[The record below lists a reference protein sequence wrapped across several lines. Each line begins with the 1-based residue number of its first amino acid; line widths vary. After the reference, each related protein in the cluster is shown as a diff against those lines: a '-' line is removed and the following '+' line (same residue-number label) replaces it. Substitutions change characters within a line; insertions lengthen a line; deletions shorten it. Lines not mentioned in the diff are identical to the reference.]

1 MVVLADRNHLSRFT
15 LKNRAFQ
22 TLGMVCAKRLASD
35 AVVASDKT
43 KGNDMTEETKTATNF
58 GADVFGEEAI
68 RTYLSKDT
76 AKKLQ
81 ATIREGK
88 PLDPSIAGEVA
99 HGIRHWA
106 MDRGAT
112 HYTHWF
118 LPMTGSTAEKHDAFL
133 EIKDGEPIMQF
144 SGKNLIV
151 GEPDASSFPSGGI
164 RSTFEARGYTA
175 WDPTS
180 PAFIKRHS
188 NGATLCI
195 PTAFCAYTGESLDKK
210 TPLLRSMQA
219 LDKSLKR
226 LMTLFGRPEGHSA
239 CTLGAEQEYFLVDKE
254 FWKKRPDLVLTGRTL
269 FGAPSAKGQQL
280 EDHYF
285 GTIPDR
291 ILSFMNDVERELW
304 KLGIPAKTRHN
315 EVAPAQFELA
325 PQFEELNLATDH
337 NMLVMDALRN
347 VAEKHGL
354 KCLLHEK
361 PYAGVNGS
369 GKHNNWSVSYGGKN
383 LLDPGRD
390 PNDNALFLTM
400 LCAVIEAVDRHADLL
415 RASVAGA
422 GNDHRLGANEA
433 PPAVISIYVGDQLAE
448 VLDRIEKGRADK
460 GKQAGTMKLGS
471 DVLPTI
477 PKDATDR
484 NRTSPFAFTG
494 NKFEFRAPGSSVCCA
509 GPMTVLN
516 TIVAEAVDRIA
527 GELEAA
533 KVAGKAKPGEHTAAF
548 HNALQKI
555 LQASLKEHKRVVF
568 NGNGYEADW
577 PKEAEKRG
585 LPNAPDTPSALAA
598 LTKKE
603 NARLF
608 EKYGV
613 MTKRELESRHEIL
626 LEEYAKKIRIE
637 GACARDIASEM
648 ILPAVK
654 AEYSETV
661 GAFMQAE
668 KCGISSGT
676 TALKEEAVEIGA
688 GLDQLKADIKKLDE
702 ALGWMDASRSTATTD
717 IITAM
722 TALRATVDRLEHS
735 VAEDKWPLPKYRDM
749 LFLY

>member
-1 MVVLADRNHLSRFT
+1 MECKVSGRMRGNSHWHGLCYMFMRWQCVMVAQSPRKENEP
-15 LKNRAFQ
+15 
-22 TLGMVCAKRLASD
+22 
-35 AVVASDKT
+35 
-43 KGNDMTEETKTATNF
+43 MTEETKAATHF
-58 GADVFGEEAI
+58 GEDVFGDEAI

-76 AKKLQ
+76 AKRLQ

-118 LPMTGSTAEKHDAFL
+118 LPMTGSTAEKHDSFL
-133 EIKDGEPIMQF
+133 ELKDGEPVMLF

-219 LDKSLKR
+219 LDKSLKK
-226 LMTLFGRPEGHSA
+226 LMHLFDREDAHTG

-254 FWKKRPDLVLTGRTL
+254 YWKKRPDLVLTGRTL

-291 ILSFMNDVERELW
+291 VLSFMNDVERELW
-304 KLGIPAKTRHN
+304 KLGIPVKTRHN

-325 PQFEELNLATDH
+325 PQFEELNLASDH
-337 NMLVMDALRN
+337 NMLVMDTLRN
-347 VAEKHGL
+347 VAEKHGF

-361 PYAGVNGS
+361 PFAGVNGS
-369 GKHNNWSVSYGGKN
+369 GKHNNWSVTYGGRN
-383 LLDPGRD
+383 LLDPGSN
-390 PNDNALFLTM
+390 PQENALFLTM
-400 LCAVIEAVDRHADLL
+400 LTAVIEAVDKHADLL

-448 VLDRIEKGRADK
+448 VLDVI
-460 GKQAGTMKLGS
+460 AGTTGATHKSAGALRVGV
-471 DVLPTI
+471 DTLPVI

-494 NKFEFRAPGSSVCCA
+494 NKFEFRAPGSSVCCS

-533 KVAGKAKPGEHTAAF
+533 GVAGKAKPGEHTAAF
-548 HNALQKI
+548 HDALQRI
-555 LQASLKEHKRVVF
+555 LQTSLKAHKRVVF
-568 NGNGYEADW
+568 NGNGYEAEW
-577 PKEAEKRG
+577 PKEAERRG

-598 LTKKE
+598 LANSE
-603 NARLF
+603 NAELF
-608 EKYGV
+608 ERYGV
-613 MTKRELESRHEIL
+613 MTKRELESRHEIF
-626 LEEYAKKIRIE
+626 LEEYTKKVRIE
-637 GACARDIASEM
+637 GMCARDIASEM
-648 ILPAVK
+648 IFPAAK
-654 AEYSETV
+654 AEYREAV
-661 GAFMQAE
+661 EAFAKAE
-668 KCGISSGT
+668 STGVSYGT
-676 TALKEEAVEIGA
+676 AALKENLAELGN
-688 GLDQLKADIKKLDE
+688 GLDALKANIAKLDD
-702 ALGWMDASRSTATTD
+702 ALGHGENAA
-717 IITAM
+717 IISSMQT
-722 TALRATVDRLEHS
+722 LRTTVDALEKN
-735 VAEDKWPLPKYRDM
+735 VADSRWPLPKYRDM

>member
-1 MVVLADRNHLSRFT
+1 
-15 LKNRAFQ
+15 
-22 TLGMVCAKRLASD
+22 
-35 AVVASDKT
+35 
-43 KGNDMTEETKTATNF
+43 MTEETKKATHF
-58 GADVFGEEAI
+58 GEDVFGEEAI
-68 RTYLSKDT
+68 KTYLSKDT
-76 AKKLQ
+76 AQKLQ

-88 PLDPSIAGEVA
+88 PLDPSIANEVA

-118 LPMTGSTAEKHDAFL
+118 LPMTGSTAEKHDSFL
-133 EIKDGEPIMQF
+133 ELKDGEPIMLF

-226 LMTLFGRPEGHSA
+226 LMKLFGRGEAHTG

-254 FWKKRPDLVLTGRTL
+254 YWKKRPDLVLTGRTL

-291 ILSFMNDVERELW
+291 VLSFMNDVERELW

-325 PQFEELNLATDH
+325 PQFEELNLASDH
-337 NMLVMDALRN
+337 NMLIMDALRN
-347 VAEKHGL
+347 VAEKHGF

-361 PYAGVNGS
+361 PFAGVNGS
-369 GKHNNWSVSYGGKN
+369 GKHNNWSVAYGGKN
-383 LLDPGRD
+383 LLDPGTNPD
-390 PNDNALFLTM
+390 ENAVFLTM
-400 LCAVIEAVDRHADLL
+400 LIAVIEAVDQHADLL

-448 VLDRIEKGRADK
+448 VLDRLENGSGAKSKGGGA
-460 GKQAGTMKLGS
+460 MKIGV
-471 DVLPTI
+471 DTLPVI

-494 NKFEFRAPGSSVCCA
+494 NKFEFRAPGSTICCS

-527 GELEAA
+527 GELEKA
-533 KVAGKAKPGEHTAAF
+533 KVAGKAKPGEHTPAV

-555 LQASLKEHKRVVF
+555 LQASLKAHKRVVF
-568 NGNGYEADW
+568 NGNGYEAEW
-577 PKEAEKRG
+577 PEEAARRG

-598 LTKKE
+598 LAKKE
-603 NARLF
+603 NIALF
-608 EKYGV
+608 AKYGV
-613 MTKRELESRHEIL
+613 MTGRELESRHEIF
-626 LEEYAKKIRIE
+626 LEEYEKKIRIE

-648 ILPAVK
+648 VFPAVK
-654 AEYSETV
+654 AEYLETAD
-661 GAFMQAE
+661 AFARAE
-668 KCGISSGT
+668 KVGVSSGT
-676 TALKEEAVEIGA
+676 TALREVMVELGA
-688 GLDQLKADIKKLDE
+688 GLDALRLEIHDIEE
-702 ALGWMDASRSTATTD
+702 ALGGSDVGV
-717 IITAM
+717 IIAAM
-722 TALRATVDRLEHS
+722 RALRTTVDAMEKR
-735 VAEDKWPLPKYRDM
+735 VDGKRWPLPKYRDM

>member
-1 MVVLADRNHLSRFT
+1 M
-15 LKNRAFQ
+15 
-22 TLGMVCAKRLASD
+22 
-35 AVVASDKT
+35 VASGANNKET
-43 KGNDMTEETKTATNF
+43 TMTEETKAATHF
-58 GADVFGEEAI
+58 GEDVFGDEAI

-118 LPMTGSTAEKHDAFL
+118 LPMTGATAEKHDSFL
-133 EIKDGEPIMQF
+133 ELKDGQPVMLF

-219 LDKSLKR
+219 LDRSLKK
-226 LMTLFGRPEGHSA
+226 LMRLFGLPDALSA
-239 CTLGAEQEYFLVDKE
+239 CTLGAEQEYFLVDKAYY
-254 FWKKRPDLVLTGRTL
+254 KKRPDLVLTGRTL

-285 GTIPDR
+285 GTIPNR
-291 ILSFMNDVERELW
+291 VLSFMNDVERELW

-325 PQFEELNLATDH
+325 PQFEELNLASDH
-337 NMLVMDALRN
+337 NMLVMDTLRN
-347 VAEKHGL
+347 VADAHGL

-369 GKHNNWSVSYGGKN
+369 GKHNNWSVTYGGRN
-383 LLDPGRD
+383 LLDPGTN
-390 PNDNALFLTM
+390 PQENALFLTM
-400 LCAVIEAVDRHADLL
+400 LTAVIEAVDKHADLL

-448 VLDRIEKGRADK
+448 VLKGIESG
-460 GKQAGTMKLGS
+460 GAGSSTSVKPMKIGV
-471 DVLPTI
+471 DTLPAI
-477 PKDATDR
+477 PRDATDR

-494 NKFEFRAPGSSVCCA
+494 NKFEFRAPGSSVCCS

-516 TIVAEAVDRIA
+516 TIVAEAVERLAD
-527 GELEAA
+527 ELDAA
-533 KVAGKAKPGEHTAAF
+533 NVAGKAKPGEHTAAF
-548 HNALQKI
+548 HDALQRI
-555 LQASLKEHKRVVF
+555 LQTSLKAHKRVVF
-568 NGNGYEADW
+568 NGNGYEAHW
-577 PKEAEKRG
+577 PKEAAKRA

-598 LTKKE
+598 LADKA
-603 NARLF
+603 NAELF
-608 EKYGV
+608 ERYGV
-613 MTKRELESRHEIL
+613 MTRRELESRHEIF
-626 LEEYAKKIRIE
+626 LEEYSKKVRIE
-637 GACARDIASEM
+637 GTCARDIASEM
-648 ILPAVK
+648 IFPAVK
-654 AEYSETV
+654 AEYLETV
-661 GAFMQAE
+661 EAFAKAE
-668 KCGISSGT
+668 KLGISCGT
-676 TALKEEAVEIGA
+676 TALKENLSELGNGLDALKAGMA
-688 GLDQLKADIKKLDE
+688 GLDA
-702 ALGWMDASRSTATTD
+702 ALGRGDDAAIVSSMQT
-717 IITAM
+717 
-722 TALRATVDRLEHS
+722 LRATVDALEKKVS
-735 VAEDKWPLPKYRDM
+735 DSRWPLPKYRDM

>member
-1 MVVLADRNHLSRFT
+1 M
-15 LKNRAFQ
+15 
-22 TLGMVCAKRLASD
+22 MEEAKKVSD
-35 AVVASDKT
+35 
-43 KGNDMTEETKTATNF
+43 F
-58 GADVFGEEAI
+58 GADVFGTEAI
-68 RTYLSKDT
+68 KTYLSKDT
-76 AKKLQ
+76 AKKLL
-81 ATIREGK
+81 ATIEGGQ

-99 HGIRHWA
+99 HAIKHWA

-118 LPMTGSTAEKHDAFL
+118 LPMTGSTAEKHDSFL
-133 EIKDGEPIMQF
+133 EMKDGDPIMAF

-195 PTAFCAYTGESLDKK
+195 PTAFCAYTGEALDKK

-219 LDKSLKR
+219 LDRSLKR
-226 LMTLFGRPEGHSA
+226 LMKLFGKAEAHTG
-239 CTLGAEQEYFLVDKE
+239 CTLGAEQEYFLIDKKYWE
-254 FWKKRPDLVLTGRTL
+254 QRPDLILTGRTL

-325 PQFEELNLATDH
+325 PQFEELNLASDH
-337 NMLVMDALRN
+337 NMLVMDTLRN
-347 VAEKHGL
+347 VAEKYGM

-361 PYAGVNGS
+361 PYAGINGS

-383 LLDPGRD
+383 LLDPGTN
-390 PNDNALFLTM
+390 PHENALFLTM
-400 LCAVIEAVDRHADLL
+400 LCAIIEAVDKHADIL
-415 RASVAGA
+415 RAAVAGA

-433 PPAVISIYVGDQLAE
+433 PPAVISIYLGDQLAQ
-448 VLDRIEKGRADK
+448 VVDSIEKGDLSAASA
-460 GKQAGTMKLGS
+460 AG
-471 DVLPTI
+471 VLKIGVDTLPAL

-509 GPMTVLN
+509 GPTMVLN
-516 TIVAEAVDRIA
+516 TIVAEAVEHIA
-527 GELEAA
+527 EELEASGTC
-533 KVAGKAKPGEHTAAF
+533 GKAKPGEHTAAF
-548 HNALQKI
+548 HEALQKI
-555 LQASLKEHKRVVF
+555 LQNVLKAHKRVIF

-577 PKEAEKRG
+577 IAEAARRG
-585 LPNAPDTPSALAA
+585 LPNATNTLEALAA
-598 LTKKE
+598 LEKPE
-603 NARLF
+603 NAALF

-613 MTKRELESRHEIL
+613 MTARELQSRHEIL
-626 LEEYAKKIRIE
+626 LEDYATRVRIE
-637 GACARDIASEM
+637 GTCARDMASEM

-654 AEYSETV
+654 GEYLETAKAYAKANEV
-661 GAFMQAE
+661 GV
-668 KCGISSGT
+668 SSGT
-676 TALKEEAVEIGA
+676 TALKEDLVEIGS
-688 GLDQLKADIKKLDE
+688 GLDTLKSQIRKLDE
-702 ALGWMDASRSTATTD
+702 ALGGTD
-717 IITAM
+717 MLTVLSSM
-722 TALRATVDRLEHS
+722 QALRTTVDTLEHH
-735 VAEDKWPLPKYRDM
+735 VAAWPLPKYREM